1 MKRHYSDCVRYFL
14 TQYISTLDIGATPKF
29 KNAAEKVNWLACHE
43 VLSTLDPQDLK
54 LVCDIYRRGDTVADN
69 IYQISRSRRTSQGYY
84 WRLVDDVEYK
94 IAQKRGL
101 I

>member
-14 TQYISTLDIGATPKF
+14 AQYISTIDVGTAPKF
-29 KNAAEKVNWLACHE
+29 KSEAEKVNWLACNA
-43 VLSTLDPQDLK
+43 VLTRLDHHDLK
-54 LVCDIYRRGDTVADN
+54 LVYDIYRKGDTVADN
-69 IYQISRSRRTSQGYY
+69 IYRLASARKVSQGYY
-84 WRLVDDVEYK
+84 WKLVDDIEYK

>member
-1 MKRHYSDCVRYFL
+1 MRRHYSECIRYFL
-14 TQYISTLDIGATPKF
+14 TQYISTLDIGTSPKF
-29 KNAAEKVNWLACHE
+29 KNEAEKTNWLACHE

-54 LVCDIYRRGDTVADN
+54 LVCTIYRKGDTVADK
-69 IYQISRSRRTSQGYY
+69 IYQLASARRVSQGYY
-84 WRLVDDVEYK
+84 WKLVDDIEYK